1 MTGAFSGLSLYLL
14 QTYFKEDDPMGALIL
29 VVGIGVSIVLV
40 RIINFSRN
48 RVAKEVGTGKAGGV
62 TPRKFNGL
70 TLRRI
75 AKSYGLDRDQKKLL
89 EYIFRLDE
97 VSNPEKVM
105 NNASLLD
112 KHFKRAYRVIER
124 NAETEEDVQIK
135 LSRLFSLRNA
145 IEASQ
150 GSDNTLSST
159 RQIAEST
166 AAVLSTGKDS
176 FPVKVISSKADN
188 ILVEYP
194 RTVLGTPIHLSK
206 GTKVSLAFF
215 TKSSKGF
222 SFDSRVLGTSDTP
235 RGLTLQLAHSNLIK
249 SLVPRRFRRKQM
261 LLACVFFLVFADETG
276 AGRKRVT
283 KLTVDRR
290 RYTGTI
296 LDISVGGCSMK
307 TAAAVPVGSRLK
319 ITIDSGDVTI
329 NVLGQ
334 VLRTNKGGAG
344 GMVMH
349 IKFLKIPRKAMNIIN
364 TMVFGFAED

>member
-1 MTGAFSGLSLYLL
+1 MTGAFSGLPLYLL
-14 QTYFKEDDPMGALIL
+14 QTYFKEDDPLGALIL
-29 VVGIGVSIVLV
+29 VIGIGVTIVIV
-40 RIINFSRN
+40 TIMNIFRN
-48 RVAKEVGTGKAGGV
+48 RVGKGVGTGKAGGV
-62 TPRKFNGL
+62 TPRKFNGF

-75 AKSYGLDRDQKKLL
+75 ANSYGLDRDQKKLL
-89 EYIFRLDE
+89 EYIFRLDA
-97 VSNPEKVM
+97 VSDPERVM
-105 NNASLLD
+105 NNAGLLD

-124 NAETEEDVQIK
+124 NAETEEDAQIRI
-135 LSRLFSLRNA
+135 SRLFSLRNT

-150 GSDNTLSST
+150 GSDNTISST
-159 RQIAEST
+159 KKIADST

-176 FPVKVISSKADN
+176 FPVKVISSKSDS
-188 ILVEYP
+188 IMVEHP
-194 RTVLGTPIHLSK
+194 RTALGTPIHLSK

-215 TKSSKGF
+215 TRSSKGF
-222 SFDSRVLGTSDTP
+222 SFDSRVLGTSDTS
-235 RGLTLQLAHSNLIK
+235 RGLALQLAHSNRIK

-261 LLACVFFLVFADETG
+261 LLACVFFLVFADETR

-307 TAAAVPVGSRLK
+307 TAATVPVGSRLK
-319 ITIDSGDVTI
+319 ITIDSGDATI

-334 VLRTNKGGAG
+334 VLRTNRSGTG

-349 IKFLKIPRKAMNIIN
+349 IKFIKIPRTAMNIIN